1 MKVGDYVEF
10 AGNIF
15 YATKDLTNDALNFN
29 EFEVL
34 AIYVKVLPDDYV
46 VGKLSKINYVVGKLS
61 KIIWAKDGDSP
72 NVVTPI
78 FITK

>member
-15 YATKDLTNDALNFN
+15 YVTKDLTVDTLNFN

-34 AIYVKVLPDDYV
+34 AIHVKVLPDDYA
-46 VGKLSKINYVVGKLS
+46 VGKSAPVYYN
-61 KIIWAKDGDSP
+61 P
-72 NVVTPI
+72 T
-78 FITK
+78 

>member
-15 YATKDLTNDALNFN
+15 YVTKDLTIDALNFN

-34 AIYVKVLPDDYV
+34 AIYVKVLSDDYP
-46 VGKLSKINYVVGKLS
+46 VGKLS
-61 KIIWAKDGDSP
+61 KIIWPKGGDSP
-72 NVVTPI
+72 HVVTPI

>member
-15 YATKDLTNDALNFN
+15 YATKDLTIDTLNFN

-34 AIYVKVLPDDYV
+34 AIHVKVLPDDYA
-46 VGKLSKINYVVGKLS
+46 VGKLS
-61 KIIWAKDGDSP
+61 KIIWPKGGNNP
-72 NVVTPI
+72 HVVTPI

>member
-46 VGKLSKINYVVGKLS
+46 VGKLSKI
-61 KIIWAKDGDSP
+61 IWAKDGDSP

>member
-29 EFEVL
+29 EIEVL
-34 AIYVKVLPDDYV
+34 AIYVKVLSDDYP
-46 VGKLSKINYVVGKLS
+46 VGKLS

-72 NVVTPI
+72 HVVTPI
-78 FITK
+78 FITE